1 MEFIYFSCVFLFIV
15 FSSNTNV
22 HGNKVVSK
30 KLIAE
35 KAYQVI
41 PSSLNSIVES
51 TIFNLIEI
59 KKYYPS
65 GNYTDIIEELNEIAQ
80 TYPDTTIRIKA
91 YLATIYLSS
100 SNIIDVQPMEN
111 YYEHDY
117 LFRQIAQQLENK
129 LLVSK

>member
-51 TIFNLIEI
+51 TIFNLIVI
-59 KKYYPS
+59 K
-65 GNYTDIIEELNEIAQ
+65 
-80 TYPDTTIRIKA
+80 
-91 YLATIYLSS
+91 
-100 SNIIDVQPMEN
+100 NIIP
-111 YYEHDY
+111 
-117 LFRQIAQQLENK
+117 RAITQI
-129 LLVSK
+129 